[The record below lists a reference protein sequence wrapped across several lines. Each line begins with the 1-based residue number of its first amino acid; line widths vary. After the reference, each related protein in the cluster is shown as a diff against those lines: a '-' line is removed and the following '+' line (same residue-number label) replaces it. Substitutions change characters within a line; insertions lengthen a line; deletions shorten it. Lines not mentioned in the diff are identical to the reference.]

1 MEYQLSPSILAADF
15 SKLGE
20 EITKVERAGARWLHI
35 DIMDGQFVPSISMGI
50 PVISSIRKR
59 TDLFFDVHIMAL
71 DPTALIEDF
80 AKAGADLITVHAE
93 ACPNLDR
100 TLRLI
105 REKGC
110 KVGVAI
116 NPATSVHVLENVLE
130 IVDMVLIMTVN
141 PGFGGQAYI
150 PYCANKVRQIREM
163 AKERKQNTASYQR
176 KRLQGGCCHQSGYFR
191 ARIGKR
197 TGNRGYGVDYDSQSG
212 IWRTGIYSLLC
223 KQGTSDKGNGKGEK
237 SDFGY

>member
-20 EITKVERAGARWLHI
+20 EIIKVENAGARWLHI

-163 AKERKQNTASYQR
+163 AKKKNLTLDIEVDGGINKNTIQEVVDAGANIIVAGSAVFQGDVDANVKELRGIMER
-176 KRLQGGCCHQSGYFR
+176 
-191 ARIGKR
+191 
-197 TGNRGYGVDYDSQSG
+197 
-212 IWRTGIYSLLC
+212 
-223 KQGTSDKGNGKGEK
+223 
-237 SDFGY
+237 

>member
-80 AKAGADLITVHAE
+80 AKAGADLITV
-93 ACPNLDR
+93 
-100 TLRLI
+100 
-105 REKGC
+105 
-110 KVGVAI
+110 
-116 NPATSVHVLENVLE
+116 
-130 IVDMVLIMTVN
+130 N

-163 AKERKQNTASYQR
+163 AKERNLTLDIEVDGGINKNTIQEVVDAGANIIVAGSAVF
-176 KRLQGGCCHQSGYFR
+176 QGD
-191 ARIGKR
+191 
-197 TGNRGYGVDYDSQSG
+197 VDANVKELKG
-212 IWRTGIYSLLC
+212 IMER
-223 KQGTSDKGNGKGEK
+223 
-237 SDFGY
+237 